1 MMDDERRGELSMATD
16 KSADVPEKDDPYHH
30 GNVRRALLDATPRLI
45 DARGVEGLT
54 CAKSRAR

>member
-1 MMDDERRGELSMATD
+1 MATD